1 MVSKTDE
8 MEEGERSK
16 PNLQGVVKEQRT
28 RTALNLVIHG
38 SGLEDVRLEI
48 AMKKGGGRIQ
58 TISKTVALVPIAAT
72 ASRQRGREREREKRK
87 VDEHS
92 RLWVHPDDELV
103 LRLGDLIRLSLGLG
117 IGGGGGGNLERVE
130 LGSSEVKRHGHE
142 AFVEG

>member
-1 MVSKTDE
+1 
-8 MEEGERSK
+8 
-16 PNLQGVVKEQRT
+16 
-28 RTALNLVIHG
+28 VIHG